1 MSAGNSLLAT
11 DNVENKLPSK
21 NRVARKKY
29 IHLKCK
35 FN

>member
-11 DNVENKLPSK
+11 DNVKNKLLSK
-21 NRVARKKY
+21 SRVACKKY
-29 IHLKCK
+29 THLKCK